1 MFEIQQ
7 LVDSCRAALGEHSP
21 TAAVRDVVR
30 EAISDPV
37 AVHAAFGEP
46 ARAEVATLHQAPDLT
61 VLHIVWGPGMAIYP
75 HDHRMWAVIGVFGG
89 REDNTFFKRSRSGSA
104 GSGLDRAG
112 AKELGERDA
121 VVLGAEVIHA
131 VANPSARRFTSA
143 IHVYG
148 GDFFAQS
155 RSEWNP
161 ETLTERPYE
170 VEHLRALFA
179 EANERIEAER
189 GG

>member
-21 TAAVRDVVR
+21 AVAVRDVVR

-37 AVHAAFGEP
+37 AVQAIFGEP
-46 ARAEVATLHQAPDLT
+46 ARAEVATLHHAPDLT

-89 REDNTFFKRSRSGSA
+89 QEDNTFFKRSA
-104 GSGLDRAG
+104 SGLDRAG
-112 AKELGERDA
+112 VKKLGECDA

-131 VANPSARRFTSA
+131 VANPSERRFTSA

-155 RSEWNP
+155 RSEWDP
-161 ETLTERPYE
+161 QTLTERPYQ
-170 VEHLRALFA
+170 VEQLRALFA
-179 EANERIEAER
+179 EVNERIKAER
-189 GG
+189 GR

>member
-1 MFEIQQ
+1 
-7 LVDSCRAALGEHSP
+7 
-21 TAAVRDVVR
+21 
-30 EAISDPV
+30 
-37 AVHAAFGEP
+37 
-46 ARAEVATLHQAPDLT
+46 
-61 VLHIVWGPGMAIYP
+61 MAIYP

-89 REDNTFFKRSRSGSA
+89 QEDNTFFKRSA
-104 GSGLDRAG
+104 SGLDRAG

-155 RSEWNP
+155 RSEWDP
-161 ETLTERPYE
+161 QTLTERPYQ
-170 VEHLRALFA
+170 VEQLRALFA
-179 EANERIEAER
+179 EVNERIEAER